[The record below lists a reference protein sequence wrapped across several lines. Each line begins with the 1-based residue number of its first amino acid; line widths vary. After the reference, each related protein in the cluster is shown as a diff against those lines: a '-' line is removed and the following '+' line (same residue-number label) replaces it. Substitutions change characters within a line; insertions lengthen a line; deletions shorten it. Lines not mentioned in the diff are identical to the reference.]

1 MKASWLVSLR
11 KCYSKF
17 CFGSLTLKIMMERN
31 CAYKV
36 GSGLSSGYFFC
47 VVTAL
52 RFSSDIYLAFKNRW

>member
-1 MKASWLVSLR
+1 MKASWLVSLL

-17 CFGSLTLKIMMERN
+17 CLGSFTLKIIMERN

-47 VVTAL
+47 VVSAL
-52 RFSSDIYLAFKNRW
+52 RF